1 MSIDKKI
8 KYEEV
13 PQLVKKTKGKK
24 RKGYRGGFDASMG
37 DFSPDKDFS
46 PSGPAG
52 GESSGGNYGSGNNV
66 PSGPKGAPD
75 HPTRFKVGSG
85 YYGPVIAGGA
95 GPTLDPT
102 MPPEDPTMPP
112 DLEEDLET
120 PIEVPTKQ
128 NTLLDFFSTPK
139 LLGILGKFLPK
150 TDFDSAWDNL
160 SKEKKEEL
168 LKQGITS
175 KEEFKSAFNEGKI
188 NIYGGTAGTGYQYSP
203 SEGRFVNIGQR
214 GEGGQQPS
222 GIQTITTP
230 ITPDE
235 EEKDTITEEDVS
247 VDGDR
252 QAYYDDLYE
261 QLIAAGISPS
271 NASMIAEYRAD
282 VRFPTV

>member
-1 MSIDKKI
+1 M
-8 KYEEV
+8 Y
-13 PQLVKKTKGKK
+13 GFGFG
-24 RKGYRGGFDASMG
+24 GYD
-37 DFSPDKDFS
+37 
-46 PSGPAG
+46 PSKNTSTSSTETAG
-52 GESSGGNYGSGNNV
+52 EASSGSNV

-85 YYGPVIAGGA
+85 YYGETGPLIGGGA

-102 MPPEDPTMPP
+102 MPP
-112 DLEEDLET
+112 DLEEGEDT
-120 PIEVPTKQ
+120 AVDADFTPTKQ

-203 SEGRFVNIGQR
+203 SEGQFVNIGQR

-235 EEKDTITEEDVS
+235 EEIDTITEEDVS